1 MSQPIATT
9 AVVTFITA
17 MNIIITVSA
26 LVPNPAAS
34 VELVKARLLEVI
46 LEHDLKEIAAE
57 HHLVDLKI
65 SGMLSVLEGLMPH
78 RTWHTKV
85 QN

>member
-1 MSQPIATT
+1 M
-9 AVVTFITA
+9 
-17 MNIIITVSA
+17 
-26 LVPNPAAS
+26 
-34 VELVKARLLEVI
+34 ELVKARLLEVI

-57 HHLVDLKI
+57 HHLVDLEI

-78 RTWHTKV
+78 RTWLTKV